1 MSSEPHPTYGTAKT
15 TSEIIEAV
23 ARAAW
28 WKEHNS
34 TKCPSHKVPSEVE
47 LRGFV
52 IKENQ
57 HGESLNDFEH
67 LPRPD
72 SPWPADPEK
81 SAWDLDPSKH
91 PWQRQVAKLVER
103 TLGRICQDVS
113 LEATSNVP
121 GASPDMF
128 GDVVILIWVGELSA
142 EPELDVPREPYSG
155 ELSMLPL
162 SIPELHGRLQA
173 LPKNLRPPQHPLEP
187 LVKAWQERP
196 TPVERNTRKD
206 RTIPS
211 RLGMV
216 NGSDSR
222 AGKLFNPAMYLG
234 EAQDGGQPV
243 MPGFAEYFQ
252 DLPTPALPL
261 VLYDLGIEQ
270 EVRQG
275 GEGAPLALRIWVES
289 ILSVGITDRRLNQP
303 VVFETPLGKFL
314 EEAWP
319 GDRPRPS
326 VWVPRLENLSEVLA
340 SRKAKIPYRD
350 PETGINYAR
359 NIVLLNDF
367 PREGGRK
374 ELKKGV
380 VRRIVDLPPGAIDGP
395 TVSPRLRF
403 WGLVRAAHYRAL
415 LGLAFRWWNPGV
427 THYPVGSRKH
437 RYWTASQ
444 DPPRYGNALT
454 DAEAVALC
462 FPISTRQQR
471 RNLVL
476 ESWRV
481 LSDLVAASEARHVS
495 GHFLPPAKLPRTP
508 RHGALRRMLR
518 RRKLRKL

>member
-1 MSSEPHPTYGTAKT
+1 MSNKQYPTYSTAKT
-15 TSEIIEAV
+15 PSEIIAAV

-28 WKEHNS
+28 WKEHGS
-34 TKCPSHKVPSEVE
+34 AKCPPHKVPNEID
-47 LRGFV
+47 LRDFV

-57 HGESLNDFEH
+57 RVEVLKEVEH
-67 LPRPD
+67 PPRTNP
-72 SPWPADPEK
+72 PWPTNPQAPL
-81 SAWDLDPSKH
+81 SDLDLSKY
-91 PWQRQVAKLVER
+91 PWRLQVGKLVECA
-103 TLGRICQDVS
+103 LGHSCRNVS

-121 GASPDMF
+121 GASPDVF
-128 GDVVILIWVGELSA
+128 GDMMILVWVKQLPA
-142 EPELDVPREPYSG
+142 ALELDTSRNAYPD
-155 ELSMLPL
+155 ELGMLLL
-162 SIPELHGRLQA
+162 SISGLHDRLQA
-173 LPKNLRPPQHPLEP
+173 LPKDLRPPQHPLEP

-196 TPVERNTRKD
+196 TRVERNTRKD

-216 NGSDSR
+216 NSSNNR

-234 EAQDGGQPV
+234 KTQDGGQLV

-289 ILSVGITDRRLNQP
+289 ILSVGIDDRRLNQP

-326 VWVPRLENLSEVLA
+326 VWVPRLEDLSEVLA

-350 PETGINYAR
+350 PGTGIDYAR
-359 NIVLLNDF
+359 NIVMLNDF
-367 PREGGRK
+367 PRKGGRR
-374 ELKKGV
+374 ELKDGM
-380 VRRIVDLPPGAIDGP
+380 VRRIVDLPPGAINGP
-395 TVSPRLRF
+395 IVSPRLRF

-415 LGLAFRWWNPGV
+415 LGLAFRWWNPGI

-437 RYWTASQ
+437 RYWAASQ
-444 DPPRYGNALT
+444 DPPRYGGALT

-481 LSDLVAASEARHVS
+481 LSDLVAASEVRHVN
-495 GHFLPPAKLPRTP
+495 GHFLPPAKLPHTP
-508 RHGALRRMLR
+508 RHGALRRMLKR
-518 RRKLRKL
+518 RRKP

>member
-1 MSSEPHPTYGTAKT
+1 MSSKQHQTYSTAKT
-15 TSEIIEAV
+15 ADQILEAV

-28 WKEHNS
+28 WKEHNNA
-34 TKCPSHKVPSEVE
+34 KCPQRKIPSEVD
-47 LRGFV
+47 LRDFV

-57 HGESLNDFEH
+57 RVEFLNELER

-72 SPWPADPEK
+72 SPWPADTEEP
-81 SAWDLDPSKH
+81 AWHLDLSKH
-91 PWQRQVAKLVER
+91 TWCWQAAELMECV
-103 TLGRICQDVS
+103 LGRVCHNIS

-121 GASPDMF
+121 GASPDVF
-128 GDVVILIWVGELSA
+128 GDVMILAWVKHRPEA
-142 EPELDVPREPYSG
+142 PELGVPGEPG
-155 ELSMLPL
+155 MLSL

-173 LPKNLRPPQHPLEP
+173 LPKDLRPPQHPLEP

-196 TPVERNTRKD
+196 TSVKRNARKD

-216 NGSDSR
+216 SSSDNR

-234 EAQDGGQPV
+234 KTQDGGQLV

-289 ILSVGITDRRLNQP
+289 ILSVGIDDRRLNQP
-303 VVFETPLGKFL
+303 VVFETPLGEFL

-350 PETGINYAR
+350 PETSIDYAR

-367 PREGGRK
+367 PRKGGRK
-374 ELKKGV
+374 ELKEGM

-415 LGLAFRWWNPGV
+415 LGLAFRWWKPGV
-427 THYPVGSRKH
+427 THYPVGPRKR
-437 RYWTASQ
+437 RYWVASQ
-444 DPPRYGNALT
+444 DPPRYGSPLT

-481 LSDLVAASEARHVS
+481 LWDLVAASEARHV
-495 GHFLPPAKLPRTP
+495 GGYFLPPVRMPRTP

-518 RRKLRKL
+518 RRRRS

>member
-1 MSSEPHPTYGTAKT
+1 MSSKRHPTYSTAET
-15 TSEIIEAV
+15 PGEIIEAV

-28 WKEHNS
+28 WNEHGNA
-34 TKCPSHKVPSEVE
+34 KCPPRKIPTEAD
-47 LRGFV
+47 LRDFV
-52 IKENQ
+52 IKE
-57 HGESLNDFEH
+57 SL
-67 LPRPD
+67 
-72 SPWPADPEK
+72 
-81 SAWDLDPSKH
+81 DLSKH
-91 PWQRQVAKLVER
+91 AWRSQAAKLVER
-103 TLGRICQDVS
+103 VLGYAGR

-121 GASPDMF
+121 GASPGVLGNVM
-128 GDVVILIWVGELSA
+128 ILAWPKPPAEAPEPGAPGEPGTLC
-142 EPELDVPREPYSG
+142 
-155 ELSMLPL
+155 L

-173 LPKNLRPPQHPLEP
+173 LPRDLRPPQHPLEP
-187 LVKAWQERP
+187 LVKAWQEHP
-196 TPVERNTRKD
+196 APVRRNVRKD
-206 RTIPS
+206 RTMPS

-216 NGSDSR
+216 SGSDNR

-234 EAQDGGQPV
+234 ETQDGGQLV
-243 MPGFAEYFQ
+243 MSGFAEYFR

-289 ILSVGITDRRLNQP
+289 ILSVGIDDRRLNQP
-303 VVFETPLGKFL
+303 VVFETSLGEFL

-340 SRKAKIPYRD
+340 SRKARIPYRD
-350 PETGINYAR
+350 PETRIDYAR

-367 PREGGRK
+367 PRKGGKK
-374 ELKKGV
+374 ELKEGM
-380 VRRIVDLPPGAIDGP
+380 VRRIVDLPPGAVDGP

-427 THYPVGSRKH
+427 THYPVGPRKR
-437 RYWTASQ
+437 RYWAASQ
-444 DPPRYGNALT
+444 DPPRYGNPLT
-454 DAEAVALC
+454 DTEAVALC

-481 LSDLVAASEARHVS
+481 LWDLVAASEARYVS
-495 GHFLPPAKLPRTP
+495 GHFLPPARLPRTP

-518 RRKLRKL
+518 RRRRA

>member
-1 MSSEPHPTYGTAKT
+1 MSNKQHPTYSTAKT
-15 TSEIIEAV
+15 PGEIIEAV

-28 WKEHNS
+28 WKEHGN
-34 TKCPSHKVPSEVE
+34 TKCPPHKVPNEVDM
-47 LRGFV
+47 RDFV
-52 IKENQ
+52 VKENRRVEPPS
-57 HGESLNDFEH
+57 H
-67 LPRPD
+67 PD
-72 SPWPADPEK
+72 
-81 SAWDLDPSKH
+81 LSKH
-91 PWQRQVAKLVER
+91 PWRWQVAKLVER
-103 TLGRICQDVS
+103 TLGRVCHNVS
-113 LEATSNVP
+113 LEVTSDVP
-121 GASPDMF
+121 GASPDVY
-128 GDVVILIWVGELSA
+128 GDMMILVWVNQPPA
-142 EPELDVPREPYSG
+142 APELDASHDAHPDEVAV
-155 ELSMLPL
+155 LPL
-162 SIPELHGRLQA
+162 SIPGLHDRLQA
-173 LPKNLRPPQHPLEP
+173 LPKDLRPPQHPLEP
-187 LVKAWQERP
+187 LVKAWQQRP

-216 NGSDSR
+216 NGSDNR
-222 AGKLFNPAMYLG
+222 AGKLFNPAMHLG
-234 EAQDGGQPV
+234 KTQDGGQLV
-243 MPGFAEYFQ
+243 MPGFAEYLQ

-289 ILSVGITDRRLNQP
+289 ILSVGIDDRRLNQP
-303 VVFETPLGKFL
+303 VVFETSLGKFL

-350 PETGINYAR
+350 PETGIDYAR

-367 PREGGRK
+367 PRQGGRR
-374 ELKKGV
+374 ELKEGM
-380 VRRIVDLPPGAIDGP
+380 VRRIVDLPPGAINGP

-415 LGLAFRWWNPGV
+415 LGLAFRWWNPGI
-427 THYPVGSRKH
+427 THYPVGPRKH

-444 DPPRYGNALT
+444 DPPSYGGALT

-471 RNLVL
+471 RHLVL

-481 LSDLVAASEARHVS
+481 LSDLVAASEARHVN
-495 GHFLPPAKLPRTP
+495 GHFLPPAKLPPAP
-508 RHGALRRMLR
+508 RHGALRRMLKR
-518 RRKLRKL
+518 RRKP